1 MPLAVGS
8 FLGAYEILAPLGAG
22 GMGEVYR
29 ARDTKLGRDVA
40 LKILAGSVVV
50 DLTALARLRREAQLL
65 AAINHPNIAAIH
77 AFDEANGTQFLVLEL
92 VEGETLDRH
101 LARGALGLDRALGIA
116 RQIIAALDAAHENG
130 IVHRDLKPSNIAVTG
145 TGVVKVLDFG
155 LAKPD
160 PKSITSSPDLLDSPT
175 ITAPALVTGAGA
187 IVGTA
192 AYMSPEQ
199 ARGLAA
205 DRRTDIWALGCV
217 LYEMLTGRP
226 LFARDTVTDT
236 LAAVLTHEPDWG
248 PIDKRARRL
257 LGQCLERDPKR
268 RLRDIGDAILL
279 LEESAVEKPA
289 ASRLPWIVSA
299 ALGAAFA
306 AALLTLFRP
315 ATVEPPL
322 VRLPID
328 LGSTAW
334 ESAFVGAALS
344 SDGTRLVF
352 HTRNADG
359 RSLLATRRLDEA
371 APTLLAGTEG
381 ADQPFFSPDG
391 EWIGFFAGSKL
402 QKVPVRGGTAI
413 ALSDAR
419 IARGASWG
427 DDGQIVAALSNGG
440 GLSVVPAD
448 GGAPRPLTTSSEGD
462 PTHRWPQV
470 LPGAKAVIFT
480 ANAPTINSY
489 EDATIDVQ
497 SLTTGERRT
506 LWRGGYFGRYV
517 PTRGT
522 RGHLVYIRRGV
533 LFAVPF
539 DPDRLTL
546 EGTPAP
552 LLEDV
557 AADPGSGAGHFD
569 VSRTGTLI
577 YKSGIGLAP
586 WTIGWLD
593 AGGKTEPLLPK
604 PELYYSPRFSPDG
617 KRLAVGIDSGKG
629 ADLYTYELQRDVA
642 LRLTYSGQTNADA
655 VWTADGKYLLFRGR
669 HAAGFAIWWIR
680 TDGTGQPVRLL
691 DVDVGDL
698 GPSSLSPD
706 GRLLVYSA
714 RGDSGSFDMWTVSL
728 DLTDA
733 DHPRAGIPQPFFHAA
748 ANEQRPAFS
757 PDGRWIAYL
766 SNETGASDLYV
777 RSAPASGVGAGG
789 KWQVSSGGGGP
800 PVWSRTS
807 NELFFMADNRMMVVP
822 YQIADAAFVASKPR
836 AWATMP
842 PIGNTGFSSYDLAP
856 DGKRFAVFMRPPG
869 TADEQ
874 RVHVLF
880 NVIEE
885 IRRVSPAK

>member
-1 MPLAVGS
+1 MGLI
-8 FLGAYEILAPLGAG
+8 LGTRIGPYEVVSMLGAG

-40 LKILAGSVVV
+40 LKILAGSVVA

-77 AFDEANGTQFLVLEL
+77 AFDDAGATQFLVLEL
-92 VEGETLDRH
+92 VDGETLDRQ

-130 IVHRDLKPSNIAVTG
+130 IVHRDLKPSNIALTAS
-145 TGVVKVLDFG
+145 GVVKVLDFG

-160 PKSITSSPDLLDSPT
+160 PKSITSSQDLLDSPT
-175 ITAPALVTGAGA
+175 ITAPALVTGAGT

-205 DRRTDIWALGCV
+205 DRRSDIWAFGCV
-217 LYEMLTGRP
+217 LYEMLAGRP

-279 LEESAVEKPA
+279 LEESPVEKPA
-289 ASRLPWIVSA
+289 ASRLPWIISA

-306 AALLTLFRP
+306 AALLLLRP
-315 ATVEPPL
+315 ATVERPL

-328 LGSTAW
+328 LGNTAW

-352 HTRNADG
+352 HTRNAAG
-359 RSLLATRRLDEA
+359 RSVLATRRFDDA

-381 ADQPFFSPDG
+381 GDQPFFSPDG
-391 EWIGFFAGSKL
+391 EWIGFFAGNKL

-427 DDGQIVAALSNGG
+427 DDGQIVAALSNDG
-440 GLSVVPAD
+440 GLSVIPGD

-470 LPGAKAVIFT
+470 LPGANAVIFT

-497 SLTTGERRT
+497 TLTTGERRT

-539 DPDRLTL
+539 DPDRLAL
-546 EGTPAP
+546 EGAPAP
-552 LLEDV
+552 LLDDV
-557 AADPGSGAGHFD
+557 AADPGSAAGHFD

-593 AGGKTEPLLPK
+593 ASGKTEPLLRK

-617 KRLAVGIDSGKG
+617 RRVAVGIDSGKG
-629 ADLYTYELQRDVA
+629 ADLYTYDWQRDVA
-642 LRLTYSGQTNADA
+642 LRLTYSGQVNADP

-669 HAAGFAIWWIR
+669 HADGLALWWIR

-706 GRLLVYSA
+706 SRLLIYSA
-714 RGDSGSFDMWTVSL
+714 RKDSGSYDMWTVAL

-733 DHPRAGIPQPFFHAA
+733 NQPRTGIPQPFFHSA

-766 SNETGASDLYV
+766 SNETGTSDLYV

-822 YQIADAAFVASKPR
+822 YQIADGALMASKPR
-836 AWATMP
+836 VWATMP

-880 NVIEE
+880 NVFGE